1 VSGHTKWSELKR
13 RRAALD
19 SEPML
24 KAPSLLVDV
33 ERDGEHWMFRIPK
46 WGLFGQAESL
56 DDVEDAARDLV
67 GKAVGIAIVVDAYDA
82 AEDAR
87 PTGQE

>member
-1 VSGHTKWSELKR
+1 MSGHTKWSELKL

-24 KAPSLLVDV
+24 KAPSLLVEV
-33 ERDGEHWMFRIPK
+33 ERDGEHWMFRIPE

-56 DDVEDAARDLV
+56 DEVEDTARDLI
-67 GKAVGIAIVVDAYDA
+67 GMAVGVAIVVDAYDA
-82 AEDAR
+82 ADEAKR
-87 PTGQE
+87 KGE

>member
-1 VSGHTKWSELKR
+1 MSGHTKWSELKP

-24 KAPSLLVDV
+24 KAPSLLVEV
-33 ERDGEHWMFRIPK
+33 ERDGEHWMFRIPE

-56 DDVEDAARDLV
+56 DEVEDAARDLI
-67 GKAVGIAIVVDAYDA
+67 GMAVGVAIVVDAYDA
-82 AEDAR
+82 ADEMKR
-87 PTGQE
+87 KGE